1 MQSGYDQ
8 IAMLWNILSVGL
20 LPIELSNIDDLCEKS
35 FGFTV
40 VKDYVREKELK
51 QNLRRRVKRMGS
63 NLVSSSYLDDQN
75 DSLKRQML

>member
-8 IAMLWNILSVGL
+8 VAMLWNILSVGL

-35 FGFTV
+35 FGCTV
-40 VKDYVREKELK
+40 VRDYVREKELK